1 MPPIKRKAG
10 GCQQCYRRGR
20 TFSTNRCCSV
30 PIGDLINMCYSGTY
44 TYSEIRRLINGN
56 AGLMA
61 YVGENDVKTVEER
74 AAGGDQACGEAL
86 DAMCYQIAKEV
97 GAAATVLMGEVDAIV
112 FTGGIAHSKELW
124 TAFPAGFP
132 SSLPLQFIPGNM
144 KCSHWDL
151 THWLHCV
158 GKRR

>member
-1 MPPIKRKAG
+1 MDANNAIDGDGP
-10 GCQQCYRRGR
+10 
-20 TFSTNRCCSV
+20 FSTNRCCSV
-30 PIGDLINMCYSGTY
+30 PIGDLIKMCYSGTY
-44 TYSEIRRLINGN
+44 TYPEIRRLINGN

-74 AAGGDQACGEAL
+74 AAAGDQACGEAL

-112 FTGGIAHSKELW
+112 FTGGIAHSKGLW

-144 KCSHWDL
+144 KCSRWDL
-151 THWLHCV
+151 THWQHCV